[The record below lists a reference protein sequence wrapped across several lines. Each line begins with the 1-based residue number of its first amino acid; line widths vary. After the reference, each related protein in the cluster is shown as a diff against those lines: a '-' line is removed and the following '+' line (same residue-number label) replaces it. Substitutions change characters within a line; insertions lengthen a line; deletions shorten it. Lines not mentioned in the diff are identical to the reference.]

1 VYRDGIEDGTFK
13 TYYESG
19 NLKSEYT
26 YKSGRLNGAGKE
38 YYESGR
44 LKAEGESRDSCRE
57 GVWTTYY
64 EDGKTEYIDTYNHGQ
79 KIHRKSFD
87 QAGNLIFDQD
97 YSYRE

>member
-1 VYRDGIEDGTFK
+1 
-13 TYYESG
+13 
-19 NLKSEYT
+19 
-26 YKSGRLNGAGKE
+26 
-38 YYESGR
+38 

-79 KIHRKSFD
+79 KIHRKVFD

-97 YSYRE
+97 YRYKD